1 MRIACL
7 LASLVLIA
15 ACEPTARPT
24 TAPAPSA
31 LAAPPPPSKPRPN
44 ASVTV
49 AIVIDQFSAWIADE
63 RLPKL
68 PPDGGFA
75 RLTRE
80 GTWAHALRY
89 PYAIT
94 DTAPGHASL
103 HSGVV
108 PNLSGIFANER
119 PDDKTG
125 IRASV
130 FIDPATKLIGP
141 KGPLDEYGRS
151 IKIMKVPTVADR
163 LRAAHPDATVI
174 SISLK
179 DRASLLPAGK
189 HPTHAI
195 FYDPIFATFVTTSA
209 VESTFPAWATPY
221 GDANAV
227 KRAMQQVWEPTDRA
241 WLEKNAGRDD
251 APGEGDLDG
260 MGTVFPHKVTSP
272 HAFRATPNSDAVLI
286 DLALAAIDAE
296 RKPDVPFL
304 LLLSLT
310 AHDIIGHTFGPSS
323 WEAWDEAMKL
333 DRQLARLFTALDE
346 KVGDWSVMLAA
357 DHGDSAIPE
366 ARLPLPASC
375 KDNPPPDPWE
385 RPICIKGGRLEP
397 EVLRKEIRAETK
409 RVLGND
415 DLVSGVSDG
424 LVFLTKAGHALAA
437 AQRAKLDAAVKHV
450 ILEMHTADVSEMID
464 VRDLEAPCPAVLASA
479 RAAPARALPGEDV
492 YTLDCRS
499 STNEPERGDWVIIPR
514 RGSYF
519 DGEVVPGKGGSH
531 GTPYLYD
538 RTVPLFVRT
547 ASRADGGRSITAPV
561 DFSAYAAVE
570 SSFVGIDPRSPRE
583 ILDALT
589 AH

>member
-1 MRIACL
+1 MPA
-7 LASLVLIA
+7 
-15 ACEPTARPT
+15 TAT
-24 TAPAPSA
+24 TKA
-31 LAAPPPPSKPRPN
+31 KPN

-108 PNLSGIFANER
+108 PNQSGIFANER

-130 FIDPATKLIGP
+130 FIDPSTKLVGP
-141 KGPLDEYGRS
+141 KGLLNEYGRS
-151 IKIMKVPTVADR
+151 IKIMKVPTVADQ

-195 FYDPIFATFVTTSA
+195 FYDPIFATFVTTTA
-209 VESTFPAWATPY
+209 IESTFPAWAVPF

-227 KRAMQQVWEPTDRA
+227 RRAMAKTWEPTDRA

-296 RKPDVPFL
+296 RKPDAPFL

-323 WEAWDEAMKL
+323 WEAWDEVMKL
-333 DRQLARLFTALDE
+333 DQQLARLFAALDS
-346 KVGDWSVMLAA
+346 KVGDWSVLLSA

-375 KDNPPPDPWE
+375 KDNPPPDAWE
-385 RPICIKGGRLEP
+385 RPICIRGGRLEP
-397 EVLRKEIRAETK
+397 ELLRKEIRMETK

-424 LVFLTKAGHALAA
+424 LVFLTKAGHALPG
-437 AQRAKLDAAVKHV
+437 AQRAKLDAVIRHI
-450 ILEMHTADVSEMID
+450 ILEVHSADVSEIVD
-464 VRDLEAPCPAVLASA
+464 VRDLEKRCPAVLASA
-479 RAAPARALPGEDV
+479 RPAPARALPGEDV
-492 YTLDCRS
+492 FTLVCRS
-499 STNEPERGDWVIIPR
+499 WTNEPDRGDWVIIPR

-538 RTVPLFVRT
+538 RTVPLFVRA
-547 ASRADGGRSITAPV
+547 ASRVDGGRSITAPV

-570 SSFVGIDPRSPRE
+570 SSFVGLDSRTPRE

-589 AH
+589 AR